1 MRPGRRL
8 LGDALQNV
16 GEALGQVLALRLR
29 RTQWQLPSSTDKSC
43 LTFED
48 GRTYGDSSV
57 RTPYGY
63 MRGLTPYGDIVRLDT
78 LRLQSLGEVMQ
89 VTTVHQIQALVRG
102 RRRELGLS
110 QESLAR
116 SAGASRKWLS
126 EFERGTTTAVEL
138 PLVLR
143 VLAALD
149 LAVDVGTNKLGVA
162 DLSAGSDQDRGL
174 DLDEVL
180 SDYTNRDQR

>member
-1 MRPGRRL
+1 
-8 LGDALQNV
+8 
-16 GEALGQVLALRLR
+16 
-29 RTQWQLPSSTDKSC
+29 
-43 LTFED
+43 
-48 GRTYGDSSV
+48 
-57 RTPYGY
+57 
-63 MRGLTPYGDIVRLDT
+63 
-78 LRLQSLGEVMQ
+78 MQ

-110 QESLAR
+110 LESLAR
-116 SAGASRKWLS
+116 CAGASRKWLS

-149 LAVDVGTNKLGVA
+149 LAVDVGTNNLGVA

>member
-1 MRPGRRL
+1 
-8 LGDALQNV
+8 
-16 GEALGQVLALRLR
+16 
-29 RTQWQLPSSTDKSC
+29 
-43 LTFED
+43 
-48 GRTYGDSSV
+48 
-57 RTPYGY
+57 
-63 MRGLTPYGDIVRLDT
+63 
-78 LRLQSLGEVMQ
+78 MQ
-89 VTTVHQIQALVRG
+89 VTTVHHIQALVRG